1 MPTSV
6 LPVAVAPSS
15 TTSVLPPLFVVAIRV
30 VSLEVVVVA
39 HRLLENRPVSRGCLR
54 IELVGRLP
62 RWPAT
67 DWGSFCPH
75 RPLPCRSPPDSRPG
89 LPEGRSGRSAGR
101 ASGAGCPRAGFR
113 TSCTGRRKSP
123 IPSRRHRHA
132 CIRVVCSTRGRPR
145 RTMIPVFSRIAGQ
158 LQMKSVQFLQRRL
171 VRHLVVAQEAVVLVA
186 EHSQF

>member
-62 RWPAT
+62 VGQQQIGVAFART
-67 DWGSFCPH
+67 GLC
-75 RPLPCRSPPDSRPG
+75 RCRSPPDSRPG

-145 RTMIPVFSRIAGQ
+145 RTMIPVFSRIAG
-158 LQMKSVQFLQRRL
+158 RCR
-171 VRHLVVAQEAVVLVA
+171 
-186 EHSQF
+186 